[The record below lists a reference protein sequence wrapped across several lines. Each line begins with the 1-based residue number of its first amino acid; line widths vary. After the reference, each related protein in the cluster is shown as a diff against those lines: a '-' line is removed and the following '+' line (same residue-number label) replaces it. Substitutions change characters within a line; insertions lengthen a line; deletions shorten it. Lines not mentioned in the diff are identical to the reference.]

1 MKFNIVFDNIV
12 PLKNICE
19 ASKQLFDNLVF
30 IISKEDLVLYALKK
44 NNVLMMNLQLQF
56 NTDIC
61 SKYDITEDEDEDVQQ
76 CYLSIETKNM
86 FDAIRNIKK
95 DISVNIKYKGG
106 NHLHILNMKT
116 KEIKKIQVETLD
128 IFEYRPIKIRD
139 VKAINITF
147 KNFED
152 VCKES
157 KPSKTNIKLKIKDK
171 SISFST
177 KNCQGYSYSSSYGKK
192 TSNVLMKLEMKNK
205 EFFALGKMFKSSKLL
220 SIYPPEDGSSSKLLI
235 FSFPV
240 DIMAQG
246 IFAIVEEDEENEDE
260 DE

>member
-1 MKFNIVFDNIV
+1 MKFDIVFDNIV
-12 PLKNICE
+12 PLKNICD
-19 ASKQLFDNLVF
+19 ASKQLFDNLIF
-30 IISKEDLVLYALKK
+30 ILSKEDFIIYAIKK
-44 NNVLMMNLQLQF
+44 NDVLMNLQLQF

-61 SKYDITEDEDEDVQQ
+61 HRYEVICNDSDNEDDDEQ

-106 NHLHILNMKT
+106 SSLHIINT
-116 KEIKKIQVETLD
+116 RTQEIKKIHVEQLD

-139 VKAINITF
+139 TKAINMTF

-157 KPSKTNIKLKIKDK
+157 KPSKSNIKIKIRDK
-171 SISFST
+171 SLSFST
-177 KNCQGYSYSSSYGKK
+177 KNSQGYSYSSCYGKR
-192 TSNVLMKLEMKNK
+192 TSNILMKIEMRNK
-205 EFFALGKMFKSSKLL
+205 DFFALGKMFKSSKLL
-220 SIYPPEDGSSSKLLI
+220 NIYPPEEDSDSKILI

-246 IFAIVEEDEENEDE
+246 IFAIVDEEEDSED
-260 DE
+260 